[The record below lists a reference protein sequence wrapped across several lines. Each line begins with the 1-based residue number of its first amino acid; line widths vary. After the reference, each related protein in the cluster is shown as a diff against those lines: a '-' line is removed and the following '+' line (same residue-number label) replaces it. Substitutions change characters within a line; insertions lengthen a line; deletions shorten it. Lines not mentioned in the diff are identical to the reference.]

1 MKNIFLTL
9 VFLSVATVSAQVK
22 IGDASPLSSSSVSLE
37 FASGNKGMI
46 LPWVTSETSV
56 TDAVNGT
63 IIFDLAA
70 EKIKVKK
77 KAAGWID
84 LTMKNK
90 TDVVTGIPN
99 KTVDASLQNGLVEQ
113 PNAKTLIG
121 GNAQTDTTKGIL
133 VLGDTNKAMIL
144 PKVAAPHI
152 NIKEPAAG
160 MMVYDTAAKQLA
172 VFNGTVWTFWKA
184 E

>member
-37 FASGNKGMI
+37 FAAGNKGMI
-46 LPWVTSETSV
+46 FPWVTSETSV

-63 IIFDLAA
+63 IIFDLAT

-77 KAAGWID
+77 KTAGWID

>member
-1 MKNIFLTL
+1 MKNIFLILT
-9 VFLSVATVSAQVK
+9 FLSAATVSAQVK
-22 IGDASPLSSSSVSLE
+22 IGDGSPLSSQSVSLE
-37 FASGNKGMI
+37 FADGNKGMI
-46 LPWVTSETSV
+46 LPWVTSETAV

-63 IIFDLAA
+63 IVFDLAT

-77 KAAGWID
+77 KASGWTD
-84 LTMKNK
+84 LTTKNK
-90 TDVVTGIPN
+90 TDVITGIPN
-99 KTVDASLQNGLVEQ
+99 KTVDSSLQNGLDDQ
-113 PNAKTLIG
+113 PGAKTLIG

-144 PKVAAPHI
+144 PKVIAPHI